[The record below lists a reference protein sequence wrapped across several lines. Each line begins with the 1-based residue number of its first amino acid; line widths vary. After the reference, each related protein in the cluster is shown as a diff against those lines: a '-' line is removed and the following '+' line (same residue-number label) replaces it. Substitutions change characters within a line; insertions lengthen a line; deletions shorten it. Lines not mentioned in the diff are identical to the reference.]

1 MGIWQCSVI
10 YLLVLS
16 SWKVNIAE
24 NPIAV
29 MGLWIRSSN
38 VISGLPTYCPF
49 QSLNTKAPTMGFE
62 NCLVSWNL
70 IILVDFASPQ
80 LPIESTECSTC
91 SSSSRFVVLEWLVYW
106 SNVHYDFSSLKNQA
120 IFLIEGGH
128 SFFLLW
134 CSKAYIFHS
143 VVSCLLLS
151 LPADP
156 VLYTVGPLLG
166 GMHIKFIGN
175 SFVIFY
181 TKDLPL

>member
-106 SNVHYDFSSLKNQA
+106 SNVHYDFSSLMKQA
-120 IFLIEGGH
+120 IFNRGWPQLFSFTLILH
-128 SFFLLW
+128 ISQ
-134 CSKAYIFHS
+134 CSVLK
-143 VVSCLLLS
+143 LLS
-151 LPADP
+151 LP
-156 VLYTVGPLLG
+156 VNKKII
-166 GMHIKFIGN
+166 IKWNKKSGSAKN
-175 SFVIFY
+175 NDVY
-181 TKDLPL
+181 NDVYND